1 MHTLGFKTA
10 RLVVIAKKMKH
21 RMYGQESQLPFERM
35 PVEMGLLHRPL
46 HRDDNITEQIVSCF
60 LILVIYSVL
69 AHGEGQNVG
78 GGILIA
84 VGPVELT
91 DSLVIGEADADFS
104 GELHLLISQNR
115 IAAPLDKQPRPG
127 RDFGL
132 FLPVCDINLCTC
144 QWTLSISFRFL

>member
-1 MHTLGFKTA
+1 M
-10 RLVVIAKKMKH
+10 R
-21 RMYGQESQLPFERM
+21 
-35 PVEMGLLHRPL
+35 
-46 HRDDNITEQIVSCF
+46 
-60 LILVIYSVL
+60 
-69 AHGEGQNVG
+69 
-78 GGILIA
+78 ILIA

-144 QWTLSISFRFL
+144 QWTSLHFLSVFMIPTAPVRACADGWDGRNTFRRL